1 MRAVNCP
8 SNREPYK
15 NGDTAPFI
23 VLRANGESLGF
34 VGFIKEFKYQ
44 VPGLLGSYVRGAALN
59 IFFICGLVV
68 PILRARS
75 QHSRGDAPAC

>member
-1 MRAVNCP
+1 LRAVNCP

-34 VGFIKEFKYQ
+34 VGFIKEFK
-44 VPGLLGSYVRGAALN
+44 
-59 IFFICGLVV
+59 
-68 PILRARS
+68 
-75 QHSRGDAPAC
+75 